1 MRVIVGLG
9 NPGSKYAF
17 NRHNIGFLAV
27 DEIHRRNSSFGPW
40 RNRFQAETSEG
51 TLAGEKILLVKP
63 TTYMNESGRSV
74 GEILRF
80 FKLSPDDILV
90 IYDEIDLPP
99 AKFRMKSGGGHG
111 GHNGLRS
118 LSAHIGDAYHRL
130 RLGVGHPGRKDLVSG
145 YVLHDFAKADRVWL
159 DPLLEEIGRQA
170 GMLAT
175 GQYSQFANKM
185 HLTLSPEKDRNRP
198 AKKSERNTPAGS
210 APAHTKPGGPTTD
223 GKEKK
228 SAKGPL
234 AAGLERLLGWKK
246 DET

>member
-27 DEIHRRNSSFGPW
+27 DEIHRQNSGFGPW

-51 TLAGEKILLVKP
+51 TLDGEKVLLVKP

-74 GEILRF
+74 GEIIRF
-80 FKLSPDDILV
+80 FKLSPDDVLV

-118 LSAHIGDAYHRL
+118 VSAHVGDTYHRL
-130 RLGVGHPGRKDLVSG
+130 RLGVGHPGRKELVSG
-145 YVLHDFAKADRVWL
+145 YVLHDFAKADRSWL
-159 DPLLEEIGRQA
+159 DPLIEEIGRQA
-170 GMLAT
+170 GMLAK

-185 HLTLSPEKDRNRP
+185 HLTLSPEKDRNRSP
-198 AKKSERNTPAGS
+198 KKSGKD
-210 APAHTKPGGPTTD
+210 TKAVDTTGPTKTSGQTTD
-223 GKEKK
+223 RTEKK
-228 SAKGPL
+228 AAKGPL

>member
-27 DEIHRRNSSFGPW
+27 DEIHRQNAGFSPW
-40 RNRFQAETSEG
+40 RNRFQAQTSDG
-51 TLAGEKILLVKP
+51 SLNGEKVLLVKP
-63 TTYMNESGRSV
+63 TTFMNDSGRAI

-80 FKLSPDDILV
+80 FKLAADDFLI

-99 AKFRMKSGGGHG
+99 AKFRMKTGGGHG

-118 LSAHIGDAYHRL
+118 ISAHIGDAYHRL
-130 RLGVGHPGRKDLVSG
+130 RLGVGHPGRKEMVAA
-145 YVLHDFAKADRVWL
+145 YVLHDFAKADRTWL
-159 DPLLEEIGRQA
+159 EPLLDEIGKRA
-170 GMLAT
+170 GMLAEAH
-175 GQYSQFANKM
+175 YSQFANKL
-185 HLTLSPEKDRNRP
+185 HLTLSPAKDRNKSSTKTERQS
-198 AKKSERNTPAGS
+198 KKRE
-210 APAHTKPGGPTTD
+210 
-223 GKEKK
+223 K
-228 SAKGPL
+228 SAADQPTENTGNASKELPTKGPL